1 MQNYIDYM
9 NAMNNQDVIE
19 IYDMYENESRKFENC
34 REALKEESENLRY
47 IHKKLKR
54 IYSNMDTT
62 LYGGS
67 TLEDIVDSFKDY
79 YEELRNLDYEVRTE
93 RASVNDFLKNPFRMK
108 TSRQNYSPTGEM
120 LN

>member
-1 MQNYIDYM
+1 MDYM

-34 REALKEESENLRY
+34 REVLEEESNNLRY
-47 IHKKLKR
+47 IHKKLKS
-54 IYSNMDTT
+54 IYNSMYAN

-67 TLEDIVDSFKDY
+67 TLEGIVNSVKDY
-79 YEELRNLDYEVRTE
+79 CKELKDLDYEVKTE
-93 RASVNDFLKNPFRMK
+93 KASVDNFLRDPIFGKSP
-108 TSRQNYSPTGEM
+108 RQNYSPTGEM